1 MDIDLLS
8 KMVKELILDND
19 KVALPGLG
27 CFVAEIVP
35 SAFSDKGYTINPP
48 YRRLSFRSK
57 PDDGD
62 ALVDFYAASN
72 GVSPDVARRII
83 TDFIRD
89 LKSVLHSRR
98 MVVFPGLGRMRA
110 TKQNNLFFVADENL
124 DIYPAGFGL
133 QPVSLKNHEET
144 REEVTAAVE
153 GLVSMLD
160 VNEDT
165 NDELK
170 ENISENLPENLP
182 ENLQESIAESSKD
195 DVQDDVQDDTQGNAQ
210 DNARVC
216 AKEAGAES
224 VAMSVVPETESVI
237 SGQICEPMTDEVPVE
252 ATPEPVFD
260 KPESSEPVFDKPCK
274 DSRKAYAKV
283 LNVIAVTV
291 ALIFVLL
298 LLFMVLGR
306 IAPDFV
312 DKLLYTSE
320 DLEILNYQFK

>member
-170 ENISENLPENLP
+170 ENISENLPENL
-182 ENLQESIAESSKD
+182 QESIAESSKD

-260 KPESSEPVFDKPCK
+260 KPCK

>member
-35 SAFSDKGYTINPP
+35 STFSDKGYTINPP

-170 ENISENLPENLP
+170 ENISENLPENL
-182 ENLQESIAESSKD
+182 QESIAESSKD

-260 KPESSEPVFDKPCK
+260 KPCK